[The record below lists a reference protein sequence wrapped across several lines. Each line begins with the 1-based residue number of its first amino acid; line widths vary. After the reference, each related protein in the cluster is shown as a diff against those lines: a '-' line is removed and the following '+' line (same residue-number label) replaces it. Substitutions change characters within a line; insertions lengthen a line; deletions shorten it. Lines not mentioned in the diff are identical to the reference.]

1 MHFCAK
7 IYLYIID
14 KNHNSYSA
22 HKKLAT
28 IYEKEGGIRK
38 CIDEYVRCIEIDK
51 KDYDLSILDNLLN
64 DYVIFKWKYY
74 NSKFVDAE
82 MIINIQRFDNRL
94 KNIVMII
101 ANNMNI
107 QTIKR

>member
-1 MHFCAK
+1 M
-7 IYLYIID
+7 
-14 KNHNSYSA
+14 
-22 HKKLAT
+22 
-28 IYEKEGGIRK
+28 E
-38 CIDEYVRCIEIDK
+38 
-51 KDYDLSILDNLLN
+51 
-64 DYVIFKWKYY
+64 YY

-107 QTIKR
+107 QTIKRQ